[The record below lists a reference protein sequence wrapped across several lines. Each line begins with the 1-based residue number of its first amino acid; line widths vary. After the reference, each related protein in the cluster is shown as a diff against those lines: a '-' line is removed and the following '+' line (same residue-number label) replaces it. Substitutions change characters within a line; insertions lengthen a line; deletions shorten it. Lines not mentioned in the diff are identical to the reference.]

1 MNIKNFNFRI
11 FITNLIVDLLYPILK
26 AVSSKNSLLAFSD
39 ACFIIAMIM
48 ALIGIAYALYL
59 HGDFDITGYIA
70 SRSLNKEKKDFDVYM
85 EDQKTKRKDSFNY
98 PLLCAIILFLLSY
111 LSALF
116 V

>member
-11 FITNLIVDLLYPILK
+11 FITNLIIDLLYPILK
-26 AVSSKNSLLAFSD
+26 AVSSKNGLLAFSD
-39 ACFIIAMIM
+39 ACLIIGLFLVIVGM
-48 ALIGIAYALYL
+48 ANWLFLK
-59 HGDFDITGYIA
+59 GDFDITAYIA
-70 SRSLNKEKKDFDVYM
+70 ERSMKKENRDFDVYM
-85 EDQKTKRKDSFNY
+85 EDQKIKRKDSFNY